1 MNYYTNHDFKP
12 YSRSCLNCG
21 MCSTVVG
28 TIYMNVYLYGYIGEE
43 ELIQL
48 VTKVFAASL
57 SPYCC
62 CPPSFLC
69 LFWSGKKFE
78 NFLHRLVH
86 IVC

>member
-12 YSRSCLNCG
+12 YSRNCLNCG

-69 LFWSGKKFE
+69 LFCVLVWKKNE
-78 NFLHRLVH
+78 KFLT
-86 IVC
+86 